1 YVAAVSSTF
10 AYRYDPWYRAD
21 TLRPV
26 DAITDTVND
35 LGMKILQQYT
45 AHGNVAFS
53 PTGVAFVLA
62 ALYEGSAGRGNKQ
75 IAKAMNLPL
84 NRDITRI
91 GFRDIHRRLRSYLN
105 ADGFLG
111 GLTLSRENTKLRSEY
126 EDILRFYGFDLSS
139 MEQEASVTI
148 SMENSSTTEL
158 STIDLTSPLIETIR
172 KIGNVRNATTMSM
185 DTITSITILSSSVEA
200 TTIPSTATSTT
211 QQIVAIST
219 DTNAQTISTSVTVTD
234 SPAIIQNTLATQST
248 DSLTVVTSGESVQSS
263 AGAENMMSLS
273 RTINPAMSTGLASTA
288 STDSE
293 TSSSTITMIV
303 LANDQSLQ
311 MTSIVTDNISDTG
324 TTGSVAISMST
335 DTQTILTPTAS
346 SVAVTQ
352 NTTTQSTNSLTAVT
366 SSESIQ
372 PSLSAGAESMGASVT
387 MAVLINGSDATT
399 SMGVDNEISS
409 VFTANTQVPMTTNV
423 PSPDLSTM
431 IADTSTEALAAAAT
445 TVNMMLVNMSATNKF
460 NTITSTTLNSA
471 NVTATGISTTL
482 LADTT
487 EMTMLEDFITMPL
500 AANAANVN
508 ATVMVSL
515 TDETTMVPSVEEI
528 NFTSSNFVENSNNS
542 AIANSTM
549 NSTLVDV
556 NQIPIDQSNVSP
568 NRKKRTAGT
577 KPTESG
583 SNLNGIMSAI
593 TNGIIH
599 GLNNPNGSNLRK
611 RRARSSHGYFSNYP
625 DEGIWMQN
633 LKIWKSY
640 GTKSSESSTGDTTA
654 EISFLVNGCDVSSV
668 SASRYIAVLPFAYF
682 PSLHAVALEFPLD
695 DPRYNIILLM
705 PTDKTDVHHLAR
717 DLNGKSLR
725 LLRKRLQSTWV
736 KATIPSFMLRGFVTL
751 TSFLQRLGILDVFDP
766 NTADLSPM
774 TSDLGVYARD
784 IQQSIGI
791 NIRNYMKPDRTHSRE
806 SSNIVPPR
814 RDYYQYLFP
823 GNGLFERAE
832 PVPFT
837 ALHPFLY
844 FIIDTETSVSL
855 IAGRIDDPLNSRI
868 L

>member
-1 YVAAVSSTF
+1 
-10 AYRYDPWYRAD
+10 
-21 TLRPV
+21 
-26 DAITDTVND
+26 
-35 LGMKILQQYT
+35 MKILQQYT

-126 EDILRFYGFDLSS
+126 EDILRFYGFDLS
-139 MEQEASVTI
+139 
-148 SMENSSTTEL
+148 N
-158 STIDLTSPLIETIR
+158 
-172 KIGNVRNATTMSM
+172 
-185 DTITSITILSSSVEA
+185 
-200 TTIPSTATSTT
+200 
-211 QQIVAIST
+211 
-219 DTNAQTISTSVTVTD
+219 
-234 SPAIIQNTLATQST
+234 
-248 DSLTVVTSGESVQSS
+248 
-263 AGAENMMSLS
+263 
-273 RTINPAMSTGLASTA
+273 
-288 STDSE
+288 SE

-324 TTGSVAISMST
+324 TTG
-335 DTQTILTPTAS
+335 
-346 SVAVTQ
+346 
-352 NTTTQSTNSLTAVT
+352 N
-366 SSESIQ
+366 
-372 PSLSAGAESMGASVT
+372 
-387 MAVLINGSDATT
+387 
-399 SMGVDNEISS
+399 
-409 VFTANTQVPMTTNV
+409 
-423 PSPDLSTM
+423 
-431 IADTSTEALAAAAT
+431 
-445 TVNMMLVNMSATNKF
+445 
-460 NTITSTTLNSA
+460 
-471 NVTATGISTTL
+471 
-482 LADTT
+482 
-487 EMTMLEDFITMPL
+487 
-500 AANAANVN
+500 
-508 ATVMVSL
+508 
-515 TDETTMVPSVEEI
+515 
-528 NFTSSNFVENSNNS
+528 
-542 AIANSTM
+542 
-549 NSTLVDV
+549 
-556 NQIPIDQSNVSP
+556 
-568 NRKKRTAGT
+568 
-577 KPTESG
+577 
-583 SNLNGIMSAI
+583 
-593 TNGIIH
+593 
-599 GLNNPNGSNLRK
+599 
-611 RRARSSHGYFSNYP
+611 
-625 DEGIWMQN
+625 EGIWMQN

-791 NIRNYMKPDRTHSRE
+791 NIRNYMKPDRTHSR
-806 SSNIVPPR
+806 
-814 RDYYQYLFP
+814 
-823 GNGLFERAE
+823 NGLFERAE